1 MRTKDWNLDRA
12 DSEFSKFIRKRDG
25 RCMNPWCIC
34 GLNYQGVDPKMLE
47 CSHFYDRGIWLT
59 RFDPDNCVALGR
71 ACHQLWEDD
80 KQGRYSEFMERWL
93 GKERFRKLKKKV
105 DDYKYKNIP
114 HITRDGQIKAC
125 REFLLYGK
133 T

>member
-1 MRTKDWNLDRA
+1 MRMKDWNLQRA
-12 DSEFSKFIRKRDG
+12 DSEFSRFIRKRDG
-25 RCMNPWCIC
+25 KCMNPWCIC
-34 GLNYQGVDPKMLE
+34 GLNFQGAPIERLE

-71 ACHQLWEDD
+71 QCHILWEDD
-80 KQGRYSEFMERWL
+80 KQGRYSDFMIRLL
-93 GKERFRKLKKKV
+93 GEKKFDELKRKV

-125 REFLLYGK
+125 REFLTK
-133 T
+133 